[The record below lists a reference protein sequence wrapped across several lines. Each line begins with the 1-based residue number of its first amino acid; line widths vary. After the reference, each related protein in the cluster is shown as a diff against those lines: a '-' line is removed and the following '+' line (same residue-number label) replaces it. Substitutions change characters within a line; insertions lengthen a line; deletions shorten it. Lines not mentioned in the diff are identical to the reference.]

1 MQMDYDSLTAG
12 EMFGEFL
19 GAVSGAVLA
28 PGASEGDLQMT
39 ETPVHEAF
47 DVSIYQR
54 EHMPQECQ
62 DLPVGLKELLNLPV
76 KAGHGAETFVLARIV
91 DGTAV
96 EDITSSITGQILGN
110 AFFIGKTMDMDVQE
124 PVLRRRKAGAFPH
137 KSVQNLSEIWVA
149 PEGLGKELTQVLERI
164 RDAFDEVGALLDP
177 ASESVRAKNL
187 KRPEKDEST

>member
-1 MQMDYDSLTAG
+1 MQMDYDTLTAG

-39 ETPVHEAF
+39 ETTVHEAL

-62 DLPVGLKELLNLPV
+62 DLPVGLQELLNLTV
-76 KAGHGAETFVLARIV
+76 KAGHGTETFVLARIV

-110 AFFIGKTMDMDVQE
+110 AFFIGKTMDMDFLIKN
-124 PVLRRRKAGAFPH
+124 LRKPKPA
-137 KSVQNLSEIWVA
+137 VDVIEEIT
-149 PEGLGKELTQVLERI
+149 GLGFKYNEDYITGISKFLDLEN
-164 RDAFDEVGALLDP
+164 D
-177 ASESVRAKNL
+177 
-187 KRPEKDEST
+187 